1 MKDGGGFMNKPGM
14 PGNGDMYGWLFG
26 VVVPEVACCEGC
38 PIAGRD
44 VSGFGGS
51 DDADAELFTTGIGC
65 CFAFIASKRCLISSV
80 VRALCSAVTGGFV
93 AGIGMACK
101 VWTGAGGAAVT
112 GGVACGGLGFAA
124 AACFASFAACR
135 RAM

>member
-1 MKDGGGFMNKPGM
+1 MNKPGM

-44 VSGFGGS
+44 VSGI
-51 DDADAELFTTGIGC
+51 DC

-101 VWTGAGGAAVT
+101 AWTGAGGAAVT